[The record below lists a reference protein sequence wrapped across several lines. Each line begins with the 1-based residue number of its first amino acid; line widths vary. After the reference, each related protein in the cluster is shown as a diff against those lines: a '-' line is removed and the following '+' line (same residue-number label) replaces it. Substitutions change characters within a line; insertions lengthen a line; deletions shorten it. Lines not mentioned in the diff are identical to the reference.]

1 MVTFKQLTIKFDA
14 LQPRERIILAVAVAG
29 VLYFLVNLLL
39 LTPEQNKQKL
49 LQQQIATQQKELST
63 FYDTNKEISNQLTN
77 DPLAKAR
84 ITRDNLSKSIADVDA
99 LLGQANATSSQV
111 GELIKSILI
120 ASPGLSLVSLK
131 TLPVSTFYTAKV
143 ASTAPITAASTS
155 PVNLT
160 PVNTASANHEI
171 KAAPAAIAPQIPLTI
186 YKHGI
191 EVSIKGN
198 YLAMVPYL
206 QNLQNN
212 SKRLFW
218 NDAKLDVTVYP
229 EAILKITIFTM
240 SEQPSSILG

>member
-1 MVTFKQLTIKFDA
+1 MVTFKQLNIKFDA

-143 ASTAPITAASTS
+143 ASTAP
-155 PVNLT
+155 
-160 PVNTASANHEI
+160 
-171 KAAPAAIAPQIPLTI
+171 AAIAPQIPLTI